1 MEKVNMSG
9 MVEVIRKIVE
19 AEIKKIHVAELGMV
33 TSIFP
38 HASDSDKDNY
48 ECNVKLKNTGLELQ
62 KVPVATQHVG
72 LAHIPKVD
80 EMVLVTFLNGDINA
94 PILIGRMYTAENRPP
109 ANDGEEIIY
118 VPPYSENADLRRV
131 HMELPSGIILSVTD
145 DIINVEAGKTT
156 LTINRDGDVELQSN
170 AKINITASGDMSFSA
185 DTITMESKKDV
196 VINAGA
202 KATLESKSPMSL
214 KGAEVNMEAQGAMSM
229 KGADV
234 NMESQATM
242 GIKAGATA
250 SIEATAPLTLKG
262 ATVNIN

>member
-1 MEKVNMSG
+1 

-19 AEIKKIHVAELGMV
+19 AEIRKIHVAELGVV

-62 KVPVATQHVG
+62 KVPVATQHIG

-94 PILIGRMYTAENRPP
+94 PILIGRMYTAEDRPP

-118 VPPYSENADLRRV
+118 VPPYSENADLRRI

-145 DIINVEAGKTT
+145 DILNVEAGKTT
-156 LTINRDGDVELQSN
+156 LKINRDGNIEVESN
-170 AKINITASGDMSFSA
+170 EKVSITASGDMTFTA
-185 DTITMESKKDV
+185 DKITIESKQDM
-196 VINAGA
+196 N
-202 KATLESKSPMSL
+202 
-214 KGAEVNMEAQGAMSM
+214 
-229 KGADV
+229 
-234 NMESQATM
+234 
-242 GIKAGATA
+242 IKAGANATIKGESGVKMESSATLEIKATTTA
-250 SIEATAPLTLKG
+250 NIEATQPLTLKG
-262 ATVNIN
+262 ATVNINP

>member
-62 KVPVATQHVG
+62 KVPVATQHIG

-94 PILIGRMYTAENRPP
+94 PILIGRMYTAEDRPP

-131 HMELPSGIILSVTD
+131 HMELPSGIVLSVTD

-156 LTINRDGDVELQSN
+156 LKINRDGDVELESN

-214 KGAEVNMEAQGAMSM
+214 KGAEVKLEAQGAMSM
-229 KGADV
+229 KGVNV

-262 ATVNIN
+262 AMVNIN